1 MHNRNL
7 LTSFAAL
14 AGVATAAPAPGHKAR
29 AIEPWIATD
38 GTALFAGHGI
48 LAGAQFDVSAE
59 AGYILDAPA
68 FDVHCPAYYVYNGA
82 ASNGTAC
89 TFLGPQPAYSA
100 VYAYT
105 DYDTLA
111 VTVRHQWLSAG
122 GVRKVSSAVG
132 TLPAQPAYEVTL
144 DPFPLQVSETTT
156 SLPGIIGDYGTWT
169 ATNADFVRDSA
180 GRLRGMQYKLSAAQG
195 YALDAP
201 GFEVSCYYDYNPDAT
216 VFPICTPLGSI
227 AAGSQVSLWASVLY
241 NITTVHHQWT
251 ASDGTIFQL
260 VGTSDPLPNLGQVTE
275 FTINPDLLNTL

>member
-1 MHNRNL
+1 MHGSL
-7 LTSFAAL
+7 LTTLAAV
-14 AGVATAAPAPGHKAR
+14 AGVVTAAPAASHKAR
-29 AIEPWIATD
+29 AIDPWVATD
-38 GTALFAGHGI
+38 GKVLVEGHGI
-48 LAGAQFDVSAE
+48 AVGVQFDVSAP
-59 AGYILDAPA
+59 AGYLLDAPA
-68 FDVHCPAYYVYNGA
+68 FSVHCPAYYVYNGA

-89 TFLGPQPAYSA
+89 TFSGAQPAYSA

-105 DYDTLA
+105 DYNTLA

-132 TLPAQPAYEVTL
+132 TLPSAPAYDGTPL
-144 DPFPLQVSETTT
+144 DPFSLQVSSAVTA
-156 SLPGIIGDYGTWT
+156 LPGIIGDYGVWT
-169 ATNADFVRDSA
+169 ATNGDFVRDSA
-180 GRLRGMQYKLSAAQG
+180 GRLRGMQYKLSAPAG

-201 GFEVSCYYDYNPDAT
+201 GFDVSCYYDYNPDAT
-216 VFPICTPLGSI
+216 VFPVCTPIGSA

-251 ASDGTIFQL
+251 GADGKTYQL